1 MAMTNHLRERRLRSA
16 AAAGVFALSL
26 AAIFALSAS
35 SPAFAQHAYAT
46 PDDAVN
52 ALIAFAKSGDARAA
66 YVIFGPGGEDIVS
79 SGDKVSDDAL
89 RAKFLDWYDAK
100 HQIKADGADKATLIV
115 GEDDFPFPIP
125 LVRKGGKWMFDTN
138 AGLEE
143 ILDRRIG
150 QNELDAIET
159 SLAYVDAQEEY
170 ASKDRT
176 GAGVGV
182 YAQRF
187 VSDPGKKDGL
197 YWPAA
202 KGEEESPL
210 GELFA
215 EASQEGYHVG
225 GGRSPYHGY
234 YYKILTKQGSN
245 APGGAVDYVVNGQMI
260 GGYGLVAYPAE
271 YRNSGVMTF
280 MVSFDGD
287 VFQKDL
293 GPNTAAL
300 AERITAFDPD
310 ASWKKVEA
318 AEPAK

>member
-1 MAMTNHLRERRLRSA
+1 MTRNLPGLTFPGA
-16 AAAGVFALSL
+16 LGIFATTVVFAF
-26 AAIFALSAS
+26 AAPN
-35 SPAFAQHAYAT
+35 PAFAQHAYAT
-46 PDDAVN
+46 PDDAVG
-52 ALIAFAKSGDARAA
+52 ALVDFAKTGDQRAA
-66 YVIFGPGGEDIVS
+66 LVIFGPSGEDIVS
-79 SGDKVSDDAL
+79 SGDKVADDAL
-89 RAKFLDWYDAK
+89 RAKFLNWYDAK
-100 HQIKADGADKATLIV
+100 HQIRADSADKATLIV
-115 GEDDFPFPIP
+115 GEEDFPFPVP
-125 LVRKGGKWMFDTN
+125 LVRKGGKWMFDTG

-150 QNELDAIET
+150 QNELDAMET
-159 SLAYVDAQEEY
+159 SLAYADAQEEY

-187 VSDPGKKDGL
+187 VSDPGKKNGL

-210 GELFA
+210 GDLFA

-225 GGRSPYHGY
+225 GGRAPYHGY
-234 YYKILTKQGSN
+234 YYKILTRQGPN

-280 MVSFDGD
+280 IVSFSGD
-287 VFQKDL
+287 VYQKDL

-300 AERITAFDPD
+300 AERISSFDPD
-310 ASWKKVEA
+310 ASWKKVEVP
-318 AEPAK
+318 EPAK

>member
-1 MAMTNHLRERRLRSA
+1 MTRNLQGQRFRGA
-16 AAAGVFALSL
+16 ALACVFALAS
-26 AAIFALSAS
+26 AAVLPTLAS
-35 SPAFAQHAYAT
+35 SPAFAQKAYAT
-46 PDDAVN
+46 PDDAVG
-52 ALIAFAKSGDARAA
+52 ALVAFARTGDPRAA

-89 RAKFLDWYDAK
+89 RAKFLNWYDAK
-100 HQIKADGADKATLIV
+100 HQIRTDSADKATLIV
-115 GEDDFPFPIP
+115 GEDDYPFPIP

-150 QNELDAIET
+150 QNELDTIET
-159 SLAYVDAQEEY
+159 CLAYVDAQEEY

-187 VSDPGKKDGL
+187 VSDAGKKNGL
-197 YWPAA
+197 YWPAPN
-202 KGEEESPL
+202 GEEESPL

-215 EASQEGYHVG
+215 EATQEGYHVG
-225 GGRSPYHGY
+225 GGRAPYHGY
-234 YYKILTKQGSN
+234 FYKILTKQGPN

-280 MVSFDGD
+280 IVSFDGD
-287 VFQKDL
+287 VYQKDL

-310 ASWKKVEA
+310 ASWKKVEVT
-318 AEPAK
+318 EPAK

>member
-1 MAMTNHLRERRLRSA
+1 MTKHLQGQKPGSAVVAGIFA
-16 AAAGVFALSL
+16 AASVVALSV
-26 AAIFALSAS
+26 SAPS
-35 SPAFAQHAYAT
+35 RAYAQQAYAT
-46 PDDAVN
+46 PEAAVDALV
-52 ALIAFAKSGDARAA
+52 AFTKSGDPRAA
-66 YVIFGPGGEDIVS
+66 LVIFGPGGGDIVS

-89 RAKFLDWYDAK
+89 RAKFLNWYDAK
-100 HQIKADGADKATLIV
+100 HEIKTEGADKATLIV
-115 GEDDFPFPIP
+115 GEEDYPLPIP
-125 LVRKGGKWMFDTN
+125 LVRKSGKWMFDTV
-138 AGLEE
+138 AGREE
-143 ILDRRIG
+143 ILERRIG

-210 GELFA
+210 GDLFA

-271 YRNSGVMTF
+271 YRNSGVVTF
-280 MVSFDGD
+280 MVSFNGD

-293 GPNTAAL
+293 GPNTAML
-300 AERITAFDPD
+300 AERISSFDPD
-310 ASWKKVEA
+310 ASWKKVEVT
-318 AEPAK
+318 EPVK